1 MGEFLKNKGISRAIF
16 VTQLRSQLLW
26 RNIVLSRV
34 RSQVKISEIEVA
46 DIIEALQSSGTNI
59 EVSLEQIILPIA
71 DDVSDKEVKKLA
83 NNLYKSITEEG
94 ADFNALAGQFS
105 QGQALK
111 VNNINLAQLNNDVRE
126 ALGDLKEGTVSK
138 PFRSSKGYHILK
150 LIKKQVKDNKIITKA
165 EEEKIRQNLFMQKLE
180 LEGKKYMRDLRRAIF
195 VEPKL

>member
-34 RSQVKISEIEVA
+34 RSQVKISEVEVA
-46 DIIEALQSSGTNI
+46 DVIEALQSSDTNI

-71 DDVSDKEVKKLA
+71 YDVSHGEVQKLA

-94 ADFNALAGQFS
+94 ADFNSLAGQFS

-111 VNNINLAQLNNDVRE
+111 INNINLAQLNGEVRE
-126 ALGDLKEGTVSK
+126 ALAGLEKGDVSK
-138 PFRSSKGYHILK
+138 PFRSSDGYHILK
-150 LIKKQVKDNKIITKA
+150 LIKKQVKDNNIITEA
-165 EEEKIRQNLFMQKLE
+165 EKDKVRQNLFMQKLE
-180 LEGKKYMRDLRRAIF
+180 LEAKKYMRDLRRAIF
-195 VEPKL
+195 VETKL